1 MPPPWTLQTSLQT
14 EVTEA
19 TDTTARLAT
28 EQRALVSDRASAVS
42 HLNQVALWWEAEA
55 VDSVGSA
62 VRPLAKLLRC
72 LGERHVGGDGA
83 VYNGLLGTSC
93 TWQNVIIKC
102 THEQLIQAK
111 ESLELKK
118 RNHCQ
123 LKVSM
128 LAFLELYAV
137 GNYSIR
143 LSKTWSKWSGV
154 AVRRPKEWH
163 EPTTAGGV
171 RGSVEWP
178 TIMGQ
183 KPCVPSNVL
192 WPLLC
197 KCTWTNRGKH
207 MDTEFKEWFCE
218 EVHGYLSL
226 YMWSLK
232 QYKNNKICKF
242 GICTSSRVS
251 KAGSF

>member
-14 EVTEA
+14 EVTET

-72 LGERHVGGDGA
+72 FGERHVGGDGA

-102 THEQLIQAK
+102 THEQLIQAN

-137 GNYSIR
+137 GNDSIR
-143 LSKTWSKWSGV
+143 LSKPDPSAQAWWSGM
-154 AVRRPKEWH
+154 AARRPKEWH

-192 WPLLC
+192 WQLLC
-197 KCTWTNRGKH
+197 KCTWTEENM
-207 MDTEFKEWFCE
+207 MDTEFKERFCE

-232 QYKNNKICKF
+232 QYKNNKIC
-242 GICTSSRVS
+242 TSSWMESAQVVE
-251 KAGSF
+251 

>member
-1 MPPPWTLQTSLQT
+1 M
-14 EVTEA
+14 
-19 TDTTARLAT
+19 
-28 EQRALVSDRASAVS
+28 
-42 HLNQVALWWEAEA
+42 ALWWEAEA

-137 GNYSIR
+137 GYYSIR
-143 LSKTWSKWSGV
+143 LSKPDRSAQAWWSGM
-154 AVRRPKEWH
+154 AARRPKEWH

-197 KCTWTNRGKH
+197 KCTWTEENM
-207 MDTEFKEWFCE
+207 MDTEFKERFCE

-232 QYKNNKICKF
+232 QYKNNKIC
-242 GICTSSRVS
+242 TSSWMESAQVVE
-251 KAGSF
+251 